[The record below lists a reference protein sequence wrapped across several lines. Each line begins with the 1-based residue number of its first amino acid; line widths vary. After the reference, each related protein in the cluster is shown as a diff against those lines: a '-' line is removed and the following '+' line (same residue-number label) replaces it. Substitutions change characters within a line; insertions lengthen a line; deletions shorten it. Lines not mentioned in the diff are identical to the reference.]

1 MRKNVSRAVSVVLA
15 IVLLCG
21 CAEQVAPAAPAPVVQ
36 GGQMLLPDLEHTPAN
51 EVIEPQPEDPSDPA
65 EQQDP
70 KVPAEEK
77 EPAKQ
82 PAEEKSP
89 ADAPVQEP
97 ENSPPTVEPG
107 PAPVTPPAPEPPTQP
122 DTPPEAKPPVTP
134 DPPAENPAP
143 SLGQISIRYGG
154 QTITGDT
161 AGLLAHV
168 VQNEVGGYTAA
179 SDFEMLKAMVVA
191 TYSYIKFYNDY
202 LGSAPSTGYKET
214 VTSNITNA
222 VNAVL
227 GQAVYYNGK
236 YANCTYFSISAGCTT
251 TAKSYWGVD
260 YPYLIS
266 VDSAPDLDYSTGWSK
281 YSTTKEIPAATVAAS
296 LGLILPED
304 PSGWFTD
311 VTHSDGLY
319 IATVKVGGVTKT
331 GRAIR
336 EALGLRSHAFEVSY
350 DADKSAFIFTT
361 YGYGHGVGMSQAGAL
376 HYSRQGWSYTDIL
389 AHYYPG
395 TTVH

>member
-1 MRKNVSRAVSVVLA
+1 MRKNVSRTISVVLF

-21 CAEQVAPAAPAPVVQ
+21 CAGQTVPAAPAPVVQ
-36 GGQMLLPDLEHTPAN
+36 GGQMLLPDLEHIPAN
-51 EVIEPQPEDPSDPA
+51 EVIEPQPEDPSGPA
-65 EQQDP
+65 EPQDP
-70 KVPAEEK
+70 KDPAEEK

-89 ADAPVQEP
+89 ADNPAQEP
-97 ENSPPTVEPG
+97 GNNPPTTEPG
-107 PAPVTPPAPEPPTQP
+107 PAPVPPPTPETPTQP
-122 DTPPEAKPPVTP
+122 DTPPVTP
-134 DPPAENPAP
+134 DPPAGDPAP

-154 QTITGDT
+154 QTISGDT
-161 AGLLAHV
+161 AELLAHV

-202 LGSAPSTGYKET
+202 LGSSPSTGYKET

-266 VDSAPDLDYSTGWSK
+266 VDSSPDLDYSTGWSS
-281 YSTTKEIPAATVAAS
+281 YRSTVTLPAATVAAS
-296 LGLILPED
+296 LGLALPDD
-304 PSGWFTD
+304 PSGWFHD
-311 VTHSDGLY
+311 ATHSDGLY
-319 IATVKVGGVTKT
+319 VASIGVGDVTKT
-331 GRAIR
+331 GRAVR

-350 DADKSAFIFTT
+350 DADKSSFLFTT

-376 HYSRQGWSYTDIL
+376 YYSRQGWSYTDIL

>member
-1 MRKNVSRAVSVVLA
+1 MRKNVSRTISVVLA

-21 CAEQVAPAAPAPVVQ
+21 CAGQTVPATPAPVVQ
-36 GGQMLLPDLEHTPAN
+36 SGQMRLPDLEHIPAN
-51 EVIEPQPEDPSDPA
+51 EVIEPQPEGPSDPA

-70 KVPAEEK
+70 KVPTEEK

-82 PAEEKSP
+82 PSEEKSP

-107 PAPVTPPAPEPPTQP
+107 PVPVTPPTPETPTKP
-122 DTPPEAKPPVTP
+122 DTPSVTP
-134 DPPAENPAP
+134 DPPAGDPAP

-154 QTITGDT
+154 QSITGDT
-161 AGLLAHV
+161 AELLAHV

-222 VNAVL
+222 VKAVL

-260 YPYLIS
+260 YPYLTS
-266 VDSAPDLDYSTGWSK
+266 VDSSPDLNYSTGWSK
-281 YSTTKEIPAATVAAS
+281 YSTTQAIPAATVAAS
-296 LGLILPED
+296 LGLALPDD
-304 PSGWFTD
+304 PSGWFHD
-311 VTHSDGLY
+311 ITHSDGLY
-319 IATVKVGGVTKT
+319 VASIGVGDVTKT

-350 DADKSAFIFTT
+350 DAAADSFTFTT

-376 HYSRQGWSYTDIL
+376 YYSRQGWSYTDIL

>member
-1 MRKNVSRAVSVVLA
+1 MRKNVSRTIFVVLA

-21 CAEQVAPAAPAPVVQ
+21 CAGQTVPAAPAPAVQ
-36 GGQMLLPDLEHTPAN
+36 SGQMRLPDLEHIPAN
-51 EVIEPQPEDPSDPA
+51 EVIEPRQEDPSDPA

-70 KVPAEEK
+70 KVPTEEK

-89 ADAPVQEP
+89 ADAPAQEP
-97 ENSPPTVEPG
+97 ESDPPPVDPG
-107 PAPVTPPAPEPPTQP
+107 PTPETPTQP
-122 DTPPEAKPPVTP
+122 DTPPVTP
-134 DPPAENPAP
+134 DPPAGDPAP
-143 SLGQISIRYGG
+143 SLGQISVRYGG
-154 QTITGDT
+154 QTITGDA

-266 VDSAPDLDYSTGWSK
+266 VDSAPDLDYSTGWSN
-281 YSTTKEIPAATVAAS
+281 YSATKEIPAAAVAAS
-296 LGLILPED
+296 LGLALPED

-389 AHYYPG
+389 VHYYPG